1 MSDIKHPNEIDV
13 LYNKGEITLNES
25 TELRE
30 KWNNLTEEEK
40 KNYKH
45 FEIFKDDKGTNNIY
59 KMTEIQVLRSIAQ
72 NMRTSIKLQKSI
84 KLWVTFFG
92 IMYILSLLGYILIN
106 ITS

>member
-13 LYNKGEITLNES
+13 LYNSGEITLNQS
-25 TELRE
+25 NELRE

-40 KNYKH
+40 KNYKYS
-45 FEIFKDDKGTNNIY
+45 EIDKGTTNIY
-59 KMTEIQVLRSIAQ
+59 KMTEIQVLRPIAQ